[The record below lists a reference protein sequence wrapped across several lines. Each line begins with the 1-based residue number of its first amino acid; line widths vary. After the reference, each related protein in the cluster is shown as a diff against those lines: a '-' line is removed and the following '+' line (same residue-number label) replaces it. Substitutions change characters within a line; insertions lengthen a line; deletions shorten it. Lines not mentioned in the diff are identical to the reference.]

1 MGQKAPPSGR
11 TLPLPPRP
19 KDTHNEACYIDAKEC
34 HVFWMST
41 HCQKRQYMTPWD
53 ENELTVRHSS
63 QFLIH

>member
-1 MGQKAPPSGR
+1 
-11 TLPLPPRP
+11 
-19 KDTHNEACYIDAKEC
+19 
-34 HVFWMST
+34 MST